1 MTRRQTRIQE
11 RGSTLLELLV
21 AVALLA
27 LLCSYSF
34 TAIRNLRNFDR
45 ANRNIENSSSLE
57 AVTAHLRRTIA
68 AARIAFF
75 TRADSTAGLAFIGE
89 ESRIALVTDGES
101 GLELGGLYLV
111 QIGLNNDRQLVAYRR
126 PFRPNMPPAT
136 DHDPIV
142 LLDGVAALSFRYYGS
157 REEGAEPEWHARWVS
172 ARLLPKAVKISAM
185 SEEKRAL
192 VSLLIPLE
200 SAF

>member
-1 MTRRQTRIQE
+1 M
-11 RGSTLLELLV
+11 GSTLLELLV

-45 ANRNIENSSSLE
+45 ANRNIENSSSLD
-57 AVTAHLRRTIA
+57 AIAAHLRRTIA
-68 AARIAFF
+68 GTHIAFF
-75 TRADSTAGLAFIGE
+75 TRTDSTAELAFIGE

-101 GLELGGLYLV
+101 GLELGGLYLL
-111 QIGLNNDRQLVAYRR
+111 QIGLNNDHQLVAYRR

-136 DHDPIV
+136 DDAPII

-157 REEGAEPEWHARWVS
+157 PEEGAGPEWHARWAS

-185 SEEKRAL
+185 SEDQRAL

>member
-1 MTRRQTRIQE
+1 MIRRQTRMQE
-11 RGSTLLELLV
+11 SGSTLLELLV

-89 ESRIALVTDGES
+89 ENRIALVTDGES

-136 DHDPIV
+136 DDDPIV
-142 LLDGVAALSFRYYGS
+142 LLDGVAAL
-157 REEGAEPEWHARWVS
+157 
-172 ARLLPKAVKISAM
+172 
-185 SEEKRAL
+185 
-192 VSLLIPLE
+192 
-200 SAF
+200 